1 MASGRRAVALDP
13 RTVAALRAW
22 RKTQLAERL
31 AWGEGWTDSGLVFTR
46 EDGTAV
52 HPEWFSD
59 TFDRRTKA
67 AGLPRIR
74 LHDLR
79 HTHASLGLA
88 AGVPVKVMTEQL
100 GHSTSAFTAD
110 VYQHVTPALQGHAA
124 ATSPRWCSTSDQ
136 VRIAPGAGA
145 LPDRRISRRVRRD
158 VAYASTWSA
167 RPQR

>member
-1 MASGRRAVALDP
+1 VAQQ
-13 RTVAALRAW
+13 
-22 RKTQLAERL
+22 QLAERL
-31 AWGEGWTDSGLVFTR
+31 AWGEGWTDTGLVFTR

-59 TFDRRTKA
+59 TFDRRVKA

-88 AGVPVKVMTEQL
+88 AGVPVKVMSERL

-110 VYQHVTPALQGHAA
+110 VYQHVTPALEEHAA
-124 ATSPRWCSTSDQ
+124 ATVAALVFDQ
-136 VRIAPGAGA
+136 
-145 LPDRRISRRVRRD
+145 
-158 VAYASTWSA
+158 
-167 RPQR
+167 